1 MRDKVFML
9 KPDSGL
15 VEHIGEPAMY
25 EQLAEECVEL
35 SHAALKLA
43 RYLRGENKVHG
54 HTEEDLRDHLCEE
67 FADLIVC
74 SQEIDRANLVDVD
87 RVEEWINKKILR
99 MRERFAEEEAR

>member
-1 MRDKVFML
+1 MEEMQPRKN
-9 KPDSGL
+9 L
-15 VEHIGEPAMY
+15 VDYIGEPAMY

-67 FADLIVC
+67 FADLTVC
-74 SQEIDRANLVDVD
+74 LTEIAWANLIDAHCVDEW
-87 RVEEWINKKILR
+87 VEKKIER
-99 MRERFAEEEAR
+99 MHKRFAEEEAR